1 MMPAQRSEKAEVKM
15 YSDFKS
21 PYAFLAF
28 DPGMTLEQRFDVR
41 VRWIPFQLRVKGKG
55 ERSVYSEY
63 KVKYSYLDARR
74 WAKPRGLWIRG
85 PLKVYDTT
93 PAAIGG
99 VFAGT
104 HGRLLDF
111 GRLAFKKFFLREFE
125 ADQPEAVA
133 RLIAELGLS
142 DRHYLEYLAGEGR
155 AAYERCQEE
164 AAADHVFG
172 VPFFLFAGEPFW
184 GYDRL
189 ALLEQR
195 LEEAG
200 LAIGDKVT
208 AARAALGR
216 RRLPPRGPL
225 CRTWGFLVG
234 STQRDGDDCQIAD
247 ANGLSRARHHP
258 VRRRPDLHADN
269 GRAGRRGHQAG
280 AGAIGRSRPRLRR
293 QAARWQVQ
301 GELAK
306 HVLFPAQSLEKK
318 SGRRYQASAR
328 P

>member
-1 MMPAQRSEKAEVKM
+1 LTALLIDTDEPNAIRQKVTMPAQSSEKEEVKM

-28 DPGMTLEQRFDVR
+28 DPGMMLGQRFDVR

-74 WAKPRGLWIRG
+74 WAKLRGLWIRG

-99 VFAGT
+99 LFAET
-104 HGRLLDF
+104 QGRLLDF

-142 DRHYLEYLAGEGR
+142 DRHYLQYLAGEGR

-189 ALLEQR
+189 GLLEQR
-195 LEEAG
+195 LAEAG
-200 LAIGDKVT
+200 LAIGKKGT
-208 AARAALGR
+208 AA
-216 RRLPPRGPL
+216 
-225 CRTWGFLVG
+225 
-234 STQRDGDDCQIAD
+234 
-247 ANGLSRARHHP
+247 
-258 VRRRPDLHADN
+258 
-269 GRAGRRGHQAG
+269 
-280 AGAIGRSRPRLRR
+280 
-293 QAARWQVQ
+293 
-301 GELAK
+301 
-306 HVLFPAQSLEKK
+306 
-318 SGRRYQASAR
+318 
-328 P
+328 